1 MNKLILTLALA
12 FAGSVMAQAMSDAEV
27 KKVDAANG
35 KLTLKHGEIKH
46 LDMPP
51 MTMVFAVKDPAVL
64 AKLQPGDKVKF
75 QAAKVDGKY
84 TVTSIEL
91 AK

>member
-1 MNKLILTLALA
+1 MNKLLFILAMA
-12 FAGSVMAQAMSDAEV
+12 WAGSALAQAMSDGEV

-35 KLTLKHGEIKH
+35 KLTLKHGEITN

-51 MTMVFAVKDPAVL
+51 MTMVFAVDDSAVL
-64 AKLQPGDKVKF
+64 GRLKPGDKVRFRAEKL
-75 QAAKVDGKY
+75 GSKY
-84 TVTSIEL
+84 TVTAIEP

>member
-1 MNKLILTLALA
+1 MNKLILTLALV
-12 FAGSVMAQAMSDAEV
+12 FAGSALAQAMTDAEV

-35 KLTLKHGEIKH
+35 KLTLKHGEIRN

-64 AKLQPGDKVKF
+64 SNLQVGDKVKF
-75 QAAKVDGKY
+75 QAEKVGGKF
-84 TVTSIEL
+84 TVTAIEL

>member
-12 FAGSVMAQAMSDAEV
+12 FAGSALAQAMTDAEV

-35 KLTLKHGEIKH
+35 KLTLKHGEIRN

-64 AKLQPGDKVKF
+64 SNLQVGDKVKF
-75 QAAKVDGKY
+75 QAEKVGGKF
-84 TVTSIEL
+84 TVTAIEL

>member
-1 MNKLILTLALA
+1 MNKLILTLALV
-12 FAGSVMAQAMSDAEV
+12 FAGSALAQAMTDAEV

-35 KLTLKHGEIKH
+35 KLTLKHGEIKS

-51 MTMVFAVKDPAVL
+51 MTMVFAVKDPTVL

-75 QAAKVDGKY
+75 QADKVDGKF
-84 TVTSIEL
+84 TVTAIEL

>member
-12 FAGSVMAQAMSDAEV
+12 FAGSALAQAMTDAEV

-35 KLTLKHGEIKH
+35 KLTLKHGEIRN

-64 AKLQPGDKVKF
+64 SNLRVGDKVKF
-75 QAAKVDGKY
+75 QAEKVGGKF
-84 TVTSIEL
+84 TVTAIEL